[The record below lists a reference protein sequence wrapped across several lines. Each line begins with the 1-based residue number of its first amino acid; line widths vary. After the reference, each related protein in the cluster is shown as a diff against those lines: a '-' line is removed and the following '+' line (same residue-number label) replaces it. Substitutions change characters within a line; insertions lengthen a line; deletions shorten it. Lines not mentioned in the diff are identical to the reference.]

1 MRTSIAGFSVTVG
14 PNGQVSAREDTFS
27 TAIESN
33 AALISESEEAV
44 VEMQLESFH
53 PAKGESTAGKLVIA
67 EEVAHGHVSWK
78 AIKLFLGAL
87 GGKHVILFFSIW
99 ICGTLA
105 VQYTTIL
112 STWFL
117 GYWGSQYETRH
128 RGEVRV
134 F

>member
-1 MRTSIAGFSVTVG
+1 M
-14 PNGQVSAREDTFS
+14 SAREDTFS

-44 VEMQLESFH
+44 VEMQLENFH

-105 VQYTTIL
+105 VQYMTIL

-128 RGEVRV
+128 GGEVRV

>member
-1 MRTSIAGFSVTVG
+1 MF
-14 PNGQVSAREDTFS
+14 AREDTFS

-44 VEMQLESFH
+44 VEMQLENFH

-87 GGKHVILFFSIW
+87 GGKHVISFFSVW
-99 ICGTLA
+99 IGGILA
-105 VQYTTIL
+105 VQFMTIF

-117 GYWGSQYETRH
+117 GYWGSQYETHH